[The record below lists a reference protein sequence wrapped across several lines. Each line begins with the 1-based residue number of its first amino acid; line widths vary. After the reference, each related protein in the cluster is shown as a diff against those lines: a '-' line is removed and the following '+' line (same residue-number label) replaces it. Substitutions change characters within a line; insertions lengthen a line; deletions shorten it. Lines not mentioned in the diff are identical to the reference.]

1 MMENY
6 DQQVEIN
13 RNPNLPYIFNH
24 RYRISIIGGSKSG
37 KNNTLLKLIIHE
49 RPNVGKFIYTSKI
62 HLNQSINY
70 FPTEEKK

>member
-13 RNPNLPYIFNH
+13 RNPNLPYISNH
-24 RYRISIIGGSKSG
+24 RDRISIIGGSKSG

-49 RPNVGKFIYTSKI
+49 RPNV
-62 HLNQSINY
+62 
-70 FPTEEKK
+70 